1 MLRSPGLQSRKR
13 QRVRRKI
20 RSYRRTVVKGV
31 EKQEPVLTEN
41 ERRNQT
47 TGEERRVGNVVEEV
61 GHVIYYGT
69 SHFSDYWCRTNDDTA
84 APGGTHSPKATR
96 ALCCQG
102 YEISEDPI
110 FGRST
115 REHHR
120 GSSKIAHCRWELLSA
135 EALGK

>member
-1 MLRSPGLQSRKR
+1 M
-13 QRVRRKI
+13 
-20 RSYRRTVVKGV
+20 KGV

-84 APGGTHSPKATR
+84 APCGTHSPKATR

-110 FGRST
+110 FGRSIRT
-115 REHHR
+115 RASPR
-120 GSSKIAHCRWELLSA
+120 LIKNRSLSLEVA
-135 EALGK
+135 AALVG